1 MLITSIQ
8 ELRLVSPSHAFDTI
22 DGLVGFIDNSEHG
35 FLEDKLGTPLYN
47 ALCQWY
53 DQNPAVRSSVADY
66 QTGYWNRLLLMAQR
80 VAGFDALGRAA
91 GMQGVSVNNA
101 GINMGIADDYP
112 KATKESIDDYRKTA
126 FLEALKSCDYM
137 LAELERWTT
146 EETSLSPDP
155 SPKGEG
161 SGGSDAVANSPLSTL
176 HSPLE
181 SERSEIVTLWRQSR
195 YFYLAASML
204 IPSAVVLQQYLDF
217 DESREKFIR
226 MLPDLRF
233 IQEEIIANSIGEE
246 YLDHLIDVSVSTAG
260 DAQPITTKSPVEL
273 RIIHQLRRVI
283 VAWLISRTKVL
294 KYDKEAKLQA
304 HDDGVRKMQDAC
316 DFIRRHQHAILCALD
331 IAAGF
336 PATAAAEF
344 SPQDRDALEEGV
356 LQGCLEAEAPFT
368 TSPLFTA
375 VNHGDWNNDRSA
387 AGDQGS
393 CPRDARPSD
402 SHNYSRP
409 SIQGGDGGGSSFSML
424 VTEPL
429 L

>member
-1 MLITSIQ
+1 
-8 ELRLVSPSHAFDTI
+8 
-22 DGLVGFIDNSEHG
+22 
-35 FLEDKLGTPLYN
+35 
-47 ALCQWY
+47 
-53 DQNPAVRSSVADY
+53 
-66 QTGYWNRLLLMAQR
+66 MAQR
-80 VAGFDALGRAA
+80 VVGFDALGRSA

-112 KATKESIDDYRKTA
+112 KAPKESIDDYRKTCFA
-126 FLEALKSCDYM
+126 EALKSCDLM
-137 LAELERWTT
+137 LTELERWTT
-146 EETSLSPDP
+146 EETSAISPQP
-155 SPKGEG
+155 SAIDATATVPDGSPSGET
-161 SGGSDAVANSPLSTL
+161 SSISHQPSDI
-176 HSPLE
+176 E
-181 SERSEIVTLWRQSR
+181 ERSEIVALWKESR

-233 IQEEIIANSIGEE
+233 IQEEIIANSIGED
-246 YLDHLIDVSVSTAG
+246 YLDHLIDVSVNTAG

-316 DFIRRHQHAILCALD
+316 DFIRRNQHAILCALD
-331 IAAGF
+331 VAKGF
-336 PATAAAEF
+336 PATAAAEL
-344 SPQDRDALEEGV
+344 SPQDRDQLEEDV

-393 CPRDARPSD
+393 CPRDAQPS
-402 SHNYSRP
+402 SINHHP
-409 SIQGGDGGGSSFSML
+409 SSMQGGDRGGSFSML

>member
-8 ELRLVSPSHAFDTI
+8 ELRLVSPSHAFDSI

-53 DQNPAVRSSVADY
+53 DQNPTTRSSVADY

-80 VAGFDALGRAA
+80 VVGFDALGRSA

-112 KATKESIDDYRKTA
+112 KAPKESIDDYRKTC
-126 FLEALKSCDYM
+126 FTEALKSCDLM

-146 EETSLSPDP
+146 EAASDNGSPADETQPSDVSPQP
-155 SPKGEG
+155 SSISPQT
-161 SGGSDAVANSPLSTL
+161 SDIT
-176 HSPLE
+176 
-181 SERSEIVTLWRQSR
+181 ERSEIVTLWRQSR

-246 YLDHLIDVSVSTAG
+246 YLDHLIDVSVKTAG

-316 DFIRRHQHAILCALD
+316 DFIRRNQHAILCALD
-331 IAAGF
+331 VAKGF
-336 PATAAAEF
+336 PATAAAEL
-344 SPQDRDALEEGV
+344 SPQDRDQLEENI
-356 LQGCLEAEAPFT
+356 LQGCLEAEALFT

-393 CPRDARPSD
+393 CPRDAHCPNQGNTHHPSSID
-402 SHNYSRP
+402 HQP
-409 SIQGGDGGGSSFSML
+409 SSGLSML

>member
-1 MLITSIQ
+1 MIITDIK
-8 ELRLVSPSHAFDTI
+8 ELRLISPSHAFDTI

-53 DQNPAVRSSVADY
+53 DQNPVTRSSVSDY

-80 VAGFDALGRAA
+80 VVGFDALGRSA

-112 KATKESIDDYRKTA
+112 KAPKESIDDYRKTC
-126 FLEALKSCDYM
+126 FTEALKSCDLM

-146 EETSLSPDP
+146 EAA
-155 SPKGEG
+155 
-161 SGGSDAVANSPLSTL
+161 SDDGTVLGDFVA
-176 HSPLE
+176 
-181 SERSEIVTLWRQSR
+181 EREEIVTLWRQSR

-246 YLDHLIDVSVSTAG
+246 YLDHLIDVAVKTAG

-316 DFIRRHQHAILCALD
+316 DFIRRNQHAILEALGD
-331 IAAGF
+331 D
-336 PATAAAEF
+336 T
-344 SPQDRDALEEGV
+344 
-356 LQGCLEAEAPFT
+356 APFT
-368 TSPLFTA
+368 ASPLFTA
-375 VNHGDWNNDRSA
+375 VNHGDRNNDRSA

-393 CPRDARPSD
+393 CPRDAHCPNQGNTHHPSSID
-402 SHNYSRP
+402 HQP
-409 SIQGGDGGGSSFSML
+409 SSGLSML